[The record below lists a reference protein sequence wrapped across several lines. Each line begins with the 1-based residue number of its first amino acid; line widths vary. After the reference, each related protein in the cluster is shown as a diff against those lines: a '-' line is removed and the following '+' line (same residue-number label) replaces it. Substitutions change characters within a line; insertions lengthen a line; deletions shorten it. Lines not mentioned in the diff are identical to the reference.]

1 MVRRLKEIRN
11 FQFKGILVILG
22 CFLMMAVILFAE
34 RAGIHYQEKKR
45 QISYID
51 RDRIVTEKEVV
62 SSLKKSCL
70 VLMDSSQEES
80 IQAWTQFRQIFMDMR
95 VGTEVVDL
103 QKQTLPELEAYE
115 TVTVLLK
122 SLEPLK
128 ENVLDIC
135 SWVKEGGSVL
145 FALTLQKETYVS
157 MIEQK
162 LGIISSGYQNAEV
175 SSIYFEKDF
184 LIGGGRSYMITD
196 PFDSAWKVQ
205 LDETARVYARIGD
218 KTGCR

>member
-1 MVRRLKEIRN
+1 MVRRLKEIRG

-51 RDRIVTEKEVV
+51 RDRIVTEKEVA

-80 IQAWTQFRQIFMDMR
+80 IQAWTQFQQIFMDMR

-103 QKQTLPELEAYE
+103 QKQTLPELEPYE
-115 TVTVLLK
+115 TVTVSYTHL
-122 SLEPLK
+122 
-128 ENVLDIC
+128 
-135 SWVKEGGSVL
+135 VL
-145 FALTLQKETYVS
+145 FHSGTDRGRDHGRRRTGYGFTGSET
-157 MIEQK
+157 E
-162 LGIISSGYQNAEV
+162 
-175 SSIYFEKDF
+175 
-184 LIGGGRSYMITD
+184 
-196 PFDSAWKVQ
+196 
-205 LDETARVYARIGD
+205 YAGLFRNVCPG
-218 KTGCR
+218 

>member
-135 SWVKEGGSVL
+135 SWAQYRRGKKQHRCRLLLSQPHL
-145 FALTLQKETYVS
+145 RQYLQKR
-157 MIEQK
+157 IH
-162 LGIISSGYQNAEV
+162 IS
-175 SSIYFEKDF
+175 
-184 LIGGGRSYMITD
+184 L
-196 PFDSAWKVQ
+196 
-205 LDETARVYARIGD
+205 L
-218 KTGCR
+218 CRNPD

>member
-80 IQAWTQFRQIFMDMR
+80 IQAWTQFRQIFR
-95 VGTEVVDL
+95 
-103 QKQTLPELEAYE
+103 
-115 TVTVLLK
+115 
-122 SLEPLK
+122 
-128 ENVLDIC
+128 N
-135 SWVKEGGSVL
+135 GGSGSS
-145 FALTLQKETYVS
+145 ETDT
-157 MIEQK
+157 
-162 LGIISSGYQNAEV
+162 SGAGTV
-175 SSIYFEKDF
+175 
-184 LIGGGRSYMITD
+184 
-196 PFDSAWKVQ
+196 
-205 LDETARVYARIGD
+205 
-218 KTGCR
+218 